1 MSEVLSKSADARKLA
16 LSLKNVE
23 YGGELNDKLMAC
35 SQKLETLHEKINDLI
50 SRNIDDDEQF
60 LKLMAISEEKMKW
73 YEKAKAEF
81 LFKMNY
87 VVPSHCEDK
96 DIELVM

>member
-1 MSEVLSKSADARKLA
+1 MMGDVLSKSADARKLA

-23 YGGELNDKLMAC
+23 YGGELNDQLMAC
-35 SQKLETLHEKINDLI
+35 SHKLEKLHEKINNLV

-73 YEKAKAEF
+73 YDKAKAEF
-81 LFKMNY
+81 LFKINC
-87 VVPSHCEDK
+87 VICVPC
-96 DIELVM
+96 